1 MIPARTAPLNL
12 ARSARSGASPVW
24 LALGTIYLVW
34 GSTYLAIRLAIDSIP
49 PLLMASARFLLAGA
63 ILYGW
68 ARLRPGREPAQRIG
82 PAQWGAAFLV
92 GGALLLVGN
101 GGVSVAERT
110 VPSGVV
116 ALLVATVP
124 LWMALFDRL
133 FFGRRLSR
141 RAVVGL
147 VIGFAG
153 VALLLESDGSGSGK
167 IDLFGALVALA
178 APIGWAAGSVYSQRA
193 NLPRRPLMATAL
205 EMLAAS
211 LLLAIAAAV
220 SGEFAQLHL
229 AHISL
234 TSLIALGYL
243 VAFGSIVAFSAYV
256 WLLRAAPLSLVS
268 TYAYVNPVVAVFLG
282 WLVLSEHVSIQ
293 NILAGVVIVAS
304 VALIVSGRGRAAPER
319 H

>member
-1 MIPARTAPLNL
+1 MIPARTAPPSLV
-12 ARSARSGASPVW
+12 RSARSGAGSVW
-24 LALGTIYLVW
+24 LALGTVYLVW

-49 PLLMASARFLLAGA
+49 PLLMASARFFLAGA
-63 ILYGW
+63 ILYAW
-68 ARLRPGREPAQRIG
+68 ARLRPGQEPSERIG
-82 PAQWGAAFLV
+82 RAQWGGAFLV

-110 VPSGVV
+110 VASGVV

-124 LWMALFDRL
+124 LWMALFDRV

-141 RAVVGL
+141 RAVAGL
-147 VIGFAG
+147 IIGFAG
-153 VALLLESDGSGSGK
+153 VALLLESDGSGGGK
-167 IDLFGALVALA
+167 IDFFGALIALA

-193 NLPRRPLMATAL
+193 SLPRRPLMATAM

-220 SGEFAQLHL
+220 SGEFARLHL
-229 AHISL
+229 TGISL
-234 TSLIALGYL
+234 TSLMALAYL

-293 NILAGVVIVAS
+293 NILAGAVIVAS
-304 VALIVSGRGRAAPER
+304 VALIVSGRARTAPER

>member
-1 MIPARTAPLNL
+1 MG
-12 ARSARSGASPVW
+12 SARSGAGSVW
-24 LALGTIYLVW
+24 LALGTVYLVW

-63 ILYGW
+63 ILYAW
-68 ARLRPGREPAQRIG
+68 ARLRTGEETADPIG
-82 PAQWGAAFLV
+82 PRQWGAAFLV

-110 VPSGVV
+110 VASGVV

-133 FFGRRLSR
+133 FFGQRLSR

-167 IDLFGALVALA
+167 IDLFGALIALA

-193 NLPRRPLMATAL
+193 SLPRRPLMATAM

-211 LLLAIAAAV
+211 LLLAVAAGLA
-220 SGEFAQLHL
+220 GEFGQLHL
-229 AHISL
+229 ARVTV
-234 TSLIALGYL
+234 TSLAALGYL
-243 VAFGSIVAFSAYV
+243 VAFGSIVAFTAYV

-282 WLVLSEHVSIQ
+282 WLVLSEHVTLE
-293 NILAGVVIVAS
+293 NILAGAVIVAS
-304 VALIVSGRGRAAPER
+304 VALIVSGRTRTATQR